1 MRYAASSSGRIAML
15 IYWAMVMAM
24 SLPGMQLL
32 ASSSLPNIV
41 GKCMVVVVVVVVL
54 LLLLLPLLLLQ
65 AAAVQGWGYMHTS
78 QLARVSSCLPQCAR
92 GTTSWLWPSSF
103 RDCCS
108 SQRCWASPWPLLM
121 QPYVQWRC

>member
-1 MRYAASSSGRIAML
+1 MRYATSSSGRIAML
-15 IYWAMVMAM
+15 IYWAVVMAM

-41 GKCMVVVVVVVVL
+41 GECMIMVVV

-65 AAAVQGWGYMHTS
+65 AAAVQGWDYMHAS
-78 QLARVSSCLPQCAR
+78 QLARVTCCLPQCAR
-92 GTTSWLWPSSF
+92 GTISWPWPSSF
-103 RDCCS
+103 RHCCS

-121 QPYVQWRC
+121 QPSVQWRC